1 MCVRVCVLEH
11 MYKHHVHMGATGGQ
25 KRALDPLAQ
34 ELENVCGY
42 QELTRVLSESS
53 KYL

>member
-1 MCVRVCVLEH
+1 MFVHACMLEH

-25 KRALDPLAQ
+25 KRVLDPLAQ
-34 ELENVCGY
+34 ESENICGY
-42 QELTRVLSESS
+42 QELTWVLSESS